1 MPFIPHDSLTC
12 PIDDL
17 PLQYRDGSLS
27 CPSGHQYDIGRP
39 GYANLLSVQHKR
51 TKAPGDSKDMVRAR
65 NAFLAKGYYEPV
77 AKLLAQLLKR
87 IAGDEL
93 TVVDAGCG
101 EGYYLEAID
110 SRAGKQLHLVGFDI
124 SKWAIQQAARRCAAT
139 WLVAS
144 NKRVPLADKSADV
157 VLDMFGFPDFDSFQR
172 ILKTNGRLF
181 CVTPAAQHLIEL
193 RKIIYPHVKQARGR
207 DYPVPFTLVSRE
219 TLTFGLTLAQQDL
232 ENLLAMTPHLY
243 RAPKEGLAR
252 LKSLKQLEITV
263 DVNIDELRLHL

>member
-39 GYANLLSVQHKR
+39 VYANLLSVQHKR

-110 SRAGKQLHLVGFDI
+110 
-124 SKWAIQQAARRCAAT
+124 
-139 WLVAS
+139 
-144 NKRVPLADKSADV
+144 
-157 VLDMFGFPDFDSFQR
+157 
-172 ILKTNGRLF
+172 
-181 CVTPAAQHLIEL
+181 
-193 RKIIYPHVKQARGR
+193 
-207 DYPVPFTLVSRE
+207 
-219 TLTFGLTLAQQDL
+219 
-232 ENLLAMTPHLY
+232 
-243 RAPKEGLAR
+243 
-252 LKSLKQLEITV
+252 
-263 DVNIDELRLHL
+263 

>member
-1 MPFIPHDSLTC
+1 MSFIPHDSLTC

-17 PLQYRDGSLS
+17 PLQFLDGSLS
-27 CPSGHQYDIGRP
+27 CPSGHQYDIGKP

-51 TKAPGDSKDMVRAR
+51 SKAPGDSKEMVTAR
-65 NAFLAKGYYEPV
+65 NTFLAKGYYEPI
-77 AKLLAQLLKR
+77 ANLLAQLLER

-110 SRAGKQLHLVGFDI
+110 SLAGKQLHLVGFDI
-124 SKWAIQQAARRCAAT
+124 SKWAIQRAARRCAAT

-157 VLDMFGFPDFDSFQR
+157 VLDMFGFPNFDSFQR
-172 ILKTNGRLF
+172 ILKTSGRLF
-181 CVTPAAQHLIEL
+181 CVAPAAQHLIEL
-193 RKIIYPHVKQARGR
+193 RNIIYPRVKQTSGR

-219 TLTFGLTLAQQDL
+219 TLTYGLTLAQQDL
-232 ENLLAMTPHLY
+232 DNLLTMTPHFY

-252 LKSLKQLEITV
+252 LQSLKQLEITV
-263 DVNIDELRLHL
+263 DVNIDELRLQL

>member
-1 MPFIPHDSLTC
+1 MSFIPHDSLIC

-27 CPSGHQYDIGRP
+27 CPSGHQYDIGKP

-51 TKAPGDSKDMVRAR
+51 SKAPGDSKDMVRAR
-65 NAFLAKGYYEPV
+65 NAFLAKGYYEPI
-77 AKLLAQLLKR
+77 ANRLAQLLER

-110 SRAGKQLHLVGFDI
+110 SIAGKQLHLVGFDI
-124 SKWAIQQAARRCAAT
+124 SKWAIQRAARRCAAT

-144 NKRVPLADKSADV
+144 NKRVPLADESADV

-193 RKIIYPHVKQARGR
+193 RKIIYPHVKQTSGR
-207 DYPVPFTLVSRE
+207 DYPAPFTLVSRE
-219 TLTFGLTLAQQDL
+219 TLTYGLTLAQQDL
-232 ENLLAMTPHLY
+232 DNLLAMTPHFY

-252 LKSLKQLEITV
+252 LKNLKQLEITV
-263 DVNIDELRLHL
+263 DVNIDELRLHV